1 MRQGYLLDTHTF
13 LWAAQAPEKLSRRA
27 RRICEAP
34 AKPLLVSVVSI
45 WEVIALCEAE
55 KLEIPAA
62 GLTLPAWLGRLNAHA
77 LMLETEHVLALY
89 GLPLLHRDP
98 FDRALLAQAQVEGLT
113 LVTKD
118 EDIHRYPSAK
128 WIW

>member
-1 MRQGYLLDTHTF
+1 MQGYLLDTHTF

-27 RRICEAP
+27 RRICETP
-34 AKPLLVSVVSI
+34 AKPLLVSVVSL
-45 WEVIALCEAE
+45 WELVALCEAE
-55 KLEIPAA
+55 KLEIPTV
-62 GLTLPAWLGRLNAHA
+62 GLALPAWLERLNAHA

-89 GLPLLHRDP
+89 ALPLLHRDP

>member
-1 MRQGYLLDTHTF
+1 MQGYLLDTHTF

-27 RRICEAP
+27 RRICEMP
-34 AKPLLVSVVSI
+34 AKPLWVSVVSL
-45 WEVIALCEAE
+45 WELIALCEAE
-55 KLEIPAA
+55 KLEIPTV
-62 GLTLPAWLGRLNAHA
+62 GLTLPAWLDRLNAHA